1 MDVLVTILMV
11 MLGLY
16 LAPQAAV
23 NLRWLAGIA
32 AALAMAGLVAWF
44 GWAERQPSS
53 IGSGV
58 AGLLVLLAAGA
69 AGLGVLVRAL
79 VLWRGWHGGWTA
91 TAVILGAGLIGAAL
105 VWIFEAV

>member
-1 MDVLVTILMV
+1 METLLTILLV

-23 NLRWLAGIA
+23 NLRWLAAVA
-32 AALAMAGLVAWF
+32 AVLAVAGLVAWF
-44 GWAERQPSS
+44 GWVARQPSS

>member
-1 MDVLVTILMV
+1 MDVLVTILLV

-23 NLRWLAGIA
+23 NLRWLAGLA
-32 AALAMAGLVAWF
+32 AVLAVVGLVAWF

-79 VLWRGWHGGWTA
+79 VLWRGRHGGWTA
-91 TAVILGAGLIGAAL
+91 TVVILGAGLILAAML
-105 VWIFEAV
+105 WIFEAV

>member
-1 MDVLVTILMV
+1 MDVLVTILLV

-23 NLRWLAGIA
+23 NLRWLAGVA
-32 AALAMAGLVAWF
+32 AALAVAGLIAWF

-58 AGLLVLLAAGA
+58 AGVLVLLAAGS

-91 TAVILGAGLIGAAL
+91 TAVILGAVLIVAGL
-105 VWIFEAV
+105 VWMFEAI

>member
-1 MDVLVTILMV
+1 MTMLLV

-23 NLRWLAGIA
+23 NLRWLVGVA
-32 AALAMAGLVAWF
+32 AALTAAGLIAWF

-53 IGSGV
+53 YGSGV
-58 AGLLVLLAAGA
+58 AGLLVLMAAGA

-79 VLWRGWHGGWTA
+79 VLWRGWQGRWVGL
-91 TAVILGAGLIGAAL
+91 AVALGAGLILAAL
-105 VWIFEAV
+105 AWIFEAV